1 MFKIKIVTIF
11 PALFLFTILFT
22 ILSGCSG
29 GGGGNSAPSKDNP
42 IKPVVINPGVYI
54 DVPANDDLGVPAFRV
69 MKYEAKRDT
78 SAEGIGKAVSKED
91 GEPWEGVR
99 RHDAI
104 ERCKLLNSEASD
116 DDINND
122 VNKDGTYA
130 LISNSEW
137 MSLARDIEN
146 VPANWTSG
154 IVGTGCLFRGNVGA
168 KLPCEGSADSEEDVD
183 SGYNHGSPD
192 YGPDRS
198 STAKLTLSNGE
209 EIWDLSGNLLERTDY
224 LVPREKRAYVSVDGS
239 SKEEW
244 RDFKDLDTNIEEDSK
259 MPPASW
265 APSNLKHPDDPNL
278 DLDGSHGIGR
288 YWGGN
293 NDHDPFR
300 GGAFHTLENT
310 GIFTLMFSGHGA
322 SSGFR
327 CVYRPKSESGSESQ

>member
-1 MFKIKIVTIF
+1 M
-11 PALFLFTILFT
+11 
-22 ILSGCSG
+22 G
-29 GGGGNSAPSKDNP
+29 GGGGGGRNSAPSKDDP

-78 SAEGIGKAVSKED
+78 SAGGAGKAVSKES
-91 GEPWEGVR
+91 EAPWEDVHR
-99 RHDAI
+99 LDAI
-104 ERCKLLNSEASD
+104 ERCKLINSEVSD

-154 IVGTGCLFRGNVGA
+154 IVGTGCLFTGNVRTT
-168 KLPCEGSADSEEDVD
+168 LPCKGSADSEEDVD

-209 EIWDLSGNLLERTDY
+209 EIWDLSGNLWEIIDWH
-224 LVPREKRAYVSVDGS
+224 VSKDDRAYVSADGGPK
-239 SKEEW
+239 SKW
-244 RDFKDLDTNIEEDSK
+244 RDFKDLDTNIEEDGK

-265 APSNLKHPDDPNL
+265 APSNLKTP
-278 DLDGSHGIGR
+278 R
-288 YWGGN
+288 
-293 NDHDPFR
+293 
-300 GGAFHTLENT
+300 
-310 GIFTLMFSGHGA
+310 
-322 SSGFR
+322 
-327 CVYRPKSESGSESQ
+327 